1 MFYTVILSKRVTEGT
16 RLDLIIPFKG
26 KILSGETIGFYAFPD
41 DAGGEMAVTQFES
54 MNARMAYPCFDE
66 PRSQGCLLVLGN
78 PYLHIPVFCFISLH
92 IFGLTIT
99 RISWFPVTKNRHPC

>member
-66 PRSQGCLLVLGN
+66 PRSQGCLLFLEN
-78 PYLHIPVFCFISLH
+78 PYLYIPVVTNFAFCFIRWH
-92 IFGLTIT
+92 FFGLNYKT
-99 RISWFPVTKNRHPC
+99 NRHPC